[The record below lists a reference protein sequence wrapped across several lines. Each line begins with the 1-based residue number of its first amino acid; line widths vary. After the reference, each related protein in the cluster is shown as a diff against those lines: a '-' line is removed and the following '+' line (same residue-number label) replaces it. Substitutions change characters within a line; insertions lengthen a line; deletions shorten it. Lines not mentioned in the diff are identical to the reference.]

1 VEAKPRVLAI
11 IDELT
16 KMEEGLKEALREE
29 VCRASLIRQQPCPL
43 GHNFTSSFSEY
54 HEIVE

>member
-1 VEAKPRVLAI
+1 MICCICICVPPQLPTVEAKPRVLAI

-29 VCRASLIRQQPCPL
+29 VCAVSQCICVQ
-43 GHNFTSSFSEY
+43 
-54 HEIVE
+54 